1 MEQLA
6 VGMAW
11 GVVIGAALLWWIVLY
26 KLLPLYRAGAVAGG
40 CRAAFQFVVVGLAWV
55 TMQIIV
61 WLFLRSDAL
70 AALLSVLWA
79 AGLLS
84 WLVLGRSSAGAADAA
99 LLQQAA
105 LALLSG
111 SGRGITG
118 ELADALGL
126 DELSFKGGENGVA
139 SGSVTLGKR
148 FSRNFYVAYERGLD
162 ATMGTLYF
170 FYDISRRLKLRGE
183 TGTESAI
190 DLIYTIS
197 YD

>member
-1 MEQLA
+1 MRKLA
-6 VGMAW
+6 V
-11 GVVIGAALLWWIVLY
+11 
-26 KLLPLYRAGAVAGG
+26 
-40 CRAAFQFVVVGLAWV
+40 
-55 TMQIIV
+55 
-61 WLFLRSDAL
+61 
-70 AALLSVLWA
+70 
-79 AGLLS
+79 
-84 WLVLGRSSAGAADAA
+84 
-99 LLQQAA
+99 
-105 LALLSG
+105 LLSG